1 MLSRPRVSA
10 NANLTSMTTH
20 PTYDLILKRFE
31 TPDEIRHFEKGRFEV
46 VTLGGVTI
54 GRATYE
60 PGWRWSLHVG
70 PTVGADRCTV
80 EHVGLVVSGHATVSF
95 ADGKVHDLVPGTLF
109 YVPPEPH
116 DSWVVGDEE
125 YVSLHFLGA
134 GAYAR

>member
-1 MLSRPRVSA
+1 
-10 NANLTSMTTH
+10 MTRTMV
-20 PTYDLILKRFE
+20 DVILKRFE
-31 TPDEIRHFEKGRFEV
+31 APDETRVLVKGRFEV

-95 ADGKVHDLVPGTLF
+95 ADGKVHDIQGRRGRPERLDDLDLPGPPRRIKHPLV
-109 YVPPEPH
+109 H
-116 DSWVVGDEE
+116 RD
-125 YVSLHFLGA
+125 
-134 GAYAR
+134 